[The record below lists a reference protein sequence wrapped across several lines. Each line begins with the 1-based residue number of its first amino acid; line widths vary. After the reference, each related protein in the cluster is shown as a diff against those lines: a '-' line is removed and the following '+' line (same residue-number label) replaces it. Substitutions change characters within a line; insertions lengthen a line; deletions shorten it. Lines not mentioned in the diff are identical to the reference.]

1 MVDGPDG
8 AGKGTAVD
16 AIREHCKKQGK
27 KVFDLR
33 EYWKDNNRIPKASE
47 LEEYDIIISSEP
59 THSGIGKVLREE
71 IIAKGERKYSG
82 TSTAHAF
89 ALDREVLYKKLI
101 MPLLKAGKHII
112 QERGVVTSIVYQPV
126 QLEKISL
133 RDIINIPG
141 NRLCLKNSPDLLII
155 AKAEPETVM
164 KRLKF
169 REKND
174 NAIFEELFFQRKIS
188 TRYESEWLKKL
199 FEQHGSKVI
208 YLDTNEPSTK
218 EDTQKRAVE
227 VWEESIKN
235 YKG

>member
-16 AIREHCKKQGK
+16 AVREHCEKQGK

-33 EYWKDNNRIPKASE
+33 EYWKETNKIPEAEE
-47 LEEYDIIISSEP
+47 LAEYEVIISSEP

-82 TSTAHAF
+82 TSTAYAF
-89 ALDREVLYKKLI
+89 SLDREVLYKKLLL
-101 MPLLKAGKHII
+101 PLLKAGKHVI
-112 QERGVVTSIVYQPV
+112 QERGVITSIVYQPV

-133 RDIINIPG
+133 REIINMPG
-141 NRLCLKNSPDLLII
+141 NRLCLKNAPNLLII

-164 KRLKF
+164 KRIRF

-174 NAIFEELFFQRKIS
+174 NAIFEELFFQRKII

-199 FEQHGSKVI
+199 FEQQGSKVMF
-208 YLDTNEPSTK
+208 LDTNEPSTK
-218 EDTQKRAVE
+218 EDTQRKAVE
-227 VWEESIKN
+227 IWEESLKN
-235 YKG
+235 FN